1 MFLTHCP
8 AGYFDHLYSSSE
20 ESTLIVNSV
29 HDVLLSPELPS
40 FQWLSLLFLEVK
52 EHLKYVSLSLF
63 KDTGG
68 DFIFI
73 FSSLGDL

>member
-8 AGYFDHLYSSSE
+8 AGYFNHLHSSSE

-52 EHLKYVSLSLF
+52 DHLKYVSLSLF
-63 KDTGG
+63 NDTGM

>member
-8 AGYFDHLYSSSE
+8 AGYFNHLYSSSE

-29 HDVLLSPELPS
+29 HDVLLSPELP
-40 FQWLSLLFLEVK
+40 WLSLLFLEVK

>member
-8 AGYFDHLYSSSE
+8 ASYFNHLYSSSE

-29 HDVLLSPELPS
+29 HDVLLSPELPC

-63 KDTGG
+63 NDTGG

>member
-1 MFLTHCP
+1 MFVTHCP
-8 AGYFDHLYSSSE
+8 AGYFNHFYSSSE

-52 EHLKYVSLSLF
+52 DHLKYVSLSLF
-63 KDTGG
+63 NDTGM